1 MYLTLLK
8 ANVVSGQNRNARNR
22 PEIIWVI
29 RQIPDNDP
37 KFHHK
42 EILEGVGNSTS
53 ELLIIFK
60 RGFFLNCNVIK
71 FLFERVLGKN

>member
-1 MYLTLLK
+1 MYVTQSK
-8 ANVVSGQNRNARNR
+8 ANVVSGLNQNARNR

-29 RQIPDNDP
+29 RQIPANDP

-42 EILEGVGNSTS
+42 EILEGVGNSMS

-60 RGFFLNCNVIK
+60 RGFFFNCDVIK